1 MLQSK
6 PVDSQTAA
14 VMYLILHEERYYATL
29 FGVTLEIDLL
39 KLQYVL
45 QHVMEALPL
54 ESEEQSAQQVRQPRT
69 LHNRVPAPSDFTVC
83 CSTNVLTLSALV
95 CAGIIA

>member
-14 VMYLILHEERYYATL
+14 VMYLVLQKERHYTTL
-29 FGVTLEIDLL
+29 FEGTLKIDLL

-45 QHVMEALPL
+45 RHVMEVLSL
-54 ESEEQSAQQVRQPRT
+54 EPEE
-69 LHNRVPAPSDFTVC
+69 
-83 CSTNVLTLSALV
+83 CSTQHV
-95 CAGIIA
+95 CSPEQGARTFRVHSLLQH

>member
-1 MLQSK
+1 MLQPK

-14 VMYLILHEERYYATL
+14 AMYLVLQNKRYYTTS
-29 FGVTLEIDLL
+29 FEVTLKIDLL

-54 ESEEQSAQQVRQPRT
+54 KPEE
-69 LHNRVPAPSDFTVC
+69 
-83 CSTNVLTLSALV
+83 
-95 CAGIIA
+95 